1 MAMRVET
8 NPLEAAYAALLE
20 NGLDGAGEALR
31 ILVNEAAK
39 IERSAFLGARP
50 YERTETR
57 RDYAN
62 GFKPKTVLTR
72 HGELTF
78 QVPQVRSGDFYPSAL
93 EKGTRTDQAVNLA
106 LAEMYIQGVSTRR
119 VIDVLQRLLG
129 PEISLSS
136 AQVSRAAAK
145 LDEGLRAWRE
155 RPLGET
161 PYLFLDA
168 RYEKVRLEGRI
179 VDCAVL
185 IAVGIEASGKRR
197 VLGCEVATSEAEINW
212 RRFLEKLLARG
223 LTGVTLIIADDHAG
237 LKAARRA
244 VLPSV
249 PWQRCQFHLQQN
261 AGALTTRQEA
271 RKTVAAQMRAIF
283 NAPDRTE
290 AERLLKAALTLW
302 CKEQHPKLAE
312 WAETAIPES
321 LTVFDFP
328 AAHRIRLRT
337 TNGLERINRELRR
350 RTRVASI
357 FPNPDSCLRLVSALL
372 TELDDEWMTGK
383 VYLNFNP

>member
-1 MAMRVET
+1 MVMRVET
-8 NPLEAAYAALLE
+8 NPLEAAYAVLLE
-20 NGLDGAGEALR
+20 HGLDGAGEALR

-39 IERSAFLGARP
+39 IERVEFLGARP
-50 YERTETR
+50 YERTAAR
-57 RDYAN
+57 RDWAN
-62 GFKPKTVLTR
+62 GYKPKTVLTKL
-72 HGELTF
+72 GELTF
-78 QVPQVRSGDFYPSAL
+78 EVPQVRSGDFYPSAL

-106 LAEMYIQGVSTRR
+106 LAEMYVQGVSTRR

-129 PEISLSS
+129 PEIKLSS
-136 AQVSRAAAK
+136 AQVSRAAAR
-145 LDEGLRAWRE
+145 LDEGLKAWRE
-155 RPLGET
+155 RPLGEV

-185 IAVGIEASGKRR
+185 IAVGIEATGKRR

-212 RRFLEKLLARG
+212 RRFLESLLARG
-223 LTGVTLIIADDHAG
+223 LKGVKLIVADDHAG

-261 AGALTTRQEA
+261 AGQFVTRQEA
-271 RKTVAAQMRAIF
+271 KKTVARQLRTIF
-283 NAPDRTE
+283 NAPDRSE
-290 AERLLKAALTLW
+290 AQRLLREALAQWRT
-302 CKEQHPKLAE
+302 EHPKLGE
-312 WAETAIPES
+312 WAEEAIPES

-328 AAHRIRLRT
+328 VEHRVRLRT

-357 FPNPDSCLRLVSALL
+357 FPNPESCLRLISALL
-372 TELDDEWMTGK
+372 AELDDEWMTGK
-383 VYLNFNP
+383 VYLNPNP